1 MNTDMKK
8 QIMKLLET
16 YPVRERQIA
25 LLHYEMQH
33 SARVS
38 PEEVSD
44 SMALGHG
51 NGMGGSGKGHISNK
65 TMQIALNFQD
75 ETDRLN
81 YETILEI
88 DQELH
93 TLRNRIEKLEFYV
106 DQLEKKQAE
115 VIRKYYF
122 EEKTWPEIQ
131 KAMHISSR
139 TLSKYRDDG
148 LDALSA
154 MGQYMG
160 EVLKEPMQM

>member
-1 MNTDMKK
+1 MFATRENVIELLRTYPKLQKK
-8 QIMKLLET
+8 IRLLE
-16 YPVRERQIA
+16 YER
-25 LLHYEMQH
+25 LHP
-33 SARVS
+33 SKVS
-38 PEEVSD
+38 QDEVISEL
-44 SMALGHG
+44 ALGHPLTG
-51 NGMGGSGKGHISNK
+51 VVGAAGHISNK

-75 ETDRLN
+75 EADRLN
-81 YETILEI
+81 YETVLEI
-88 DQELH
+88 GRELH
-93 TLRNRIEKLEFYV
+93 VLQQRVEKIEFYV
-106 DQLEKKQAE
+106 SQLEKKQAE